1 MPADSI
7 ALQDQEN
14 PSAKDHNAKQSG
26 SAQLLGT
33 HQAETLREVAA
44 ETKEERRLSWA
55 NGDIGDLQQYAD
67 ELSRA
72 DAHGDHGDSM
82 QGRDALAVTQNGGGG
97 AADDG
102 DMDTDTDLDDDD
114 MMDKISSSPSIE
126 DGGCSPELPPLWPAR
141 VDSLRTQPSHASSE
155 SPGSPVFS
163 EAGSSS
169 SYLETPEHLPFGARD
184 SSKAWTDPTNGYHHP
199 LEYTRMNQGD
209 TTTDGNAYLT
219 PDSAPHYDE
228 SL

>member
-1 MPADSI
+1 M
-7 ALQDQEN
+7 
-14 PSAKDHNAKQSG
+14 
-26 SAQLLGT
+26 LGA
-33 HQAETLREVAA
+33 HQAETLRGVAA

-55 NGDIGDLQQYAD
+55 NGDIGGDLQQYAD
-67 ELSRA
+67 ELSRV
-72 DAHGDHGDSM
+72 DTHGDSM
-82 QGRDALAVTQNGGGG
+82 QGRDALAIAQNGGDG

-114 MMDKISSSPSIE
+114 MVDKISSSPSIE

-155 SPGSPVFS
+155 LPGSPVFS

-169 SYLETPEHLPFGARD
+169 SYLETPEHLPFGAREP
-184 SSKAWTDPTNGYHHP
+184 SKAWTDRANNCHHP
-199 LEYTRMNQGD
+199 PEYTCMGPDD
-209 TTTDGNAYLT
+209 TTYDG
-219 PDSAPHYDE
+219 SANFAPVSVAHHDE

>member
-1 MPADSI
+1 M
-7 ALQDQEN
+7 
-14 PSAKDHNAKQSG
+14 
-26 SAQLLGT
+26 LGT

-67 ELSRA
+67 ELSRVNT
-72 DAHGDHGDSM
+72 HGDHGDNM
-82 QGRDALAVTQNGGGG
+82 QGRDALAVAQNGGSG

-141 VDSLRTQPSHASSE
+141 VDSLHTQPSHTSSE

-169 SYLETPEHLPFGARD
+169 SYLETPEYLPIGTRE
-184 SSKAWTDPTNGYHHP
+184 SSKAWTDPKNDCHHP
-199 LEYTRMNQGD
+199 LEYTRMGLDD
-209 TTTDGNAYLT
+209 TTDDRNASLAPASPPHDG
-219 PDSAPHYDE
+219 E